1 MIRKG
6 TEPHPCLTPV
16 LRTLPEP
23 PAWKAVLGFD
33 YDDTLVLKSGP
44 PGVDARFFECLEWVR
59 RTYGA
64 AWGIATGRS
73 LFQLV
78 EGLNE
83 ARFPYLPDFVV
94 TREREIYF
102 PGQFGR
108 WVPHEEWN
116 RQCEKDHHR
125 LFRRCRR
132 MLGKIRRFVEEETA
146 GRWVS
151 VEGDAAGIVASS
163 GEEMDRIQEFVEK
176 IANHSKL
183 TFERNS
189 IYLRFSHVKYRKG
202 TGLLEAA
209 ERWGIAPEQI
219 LAVGDNFN
227 DLSMLQPE
235 VCEACGCPANALPE
249 VKDFVAGRGG
259 KVAQREGSVGVMEV
273 MKHYFDQ

>member
-1 MIRKG
+1 M
-6 TEPHPCLTPV
+6 
-16 LRTLPEP
+16 
-23 PAWKAVLGFD
+23 AFD
-33 YDDTLVLKSGP
+33 YDDTLVLKGEP
-44 PGVDARFFECLEWVR
+44 PKVDARFFECLRWVR
-59 RTYGA
+59 STYGS

-73 LFQLV
+73 LFQLM
-78 EGLNE
+78 EGFNE
-83 ARFPYLPDFVV
+83 AQFPFLPDFVV
-94 TREREIYF
+94 TREREIFF

-116 RQCEKDHHR
+116 RNCEKDHNR

-132 MLGKIRRFVEEETA
+132 MLARIRKFVEEET
-146 GRWVS
+146 GGEWVS
-151 VEGDAAGIVASS
+151 VEGDAAGIVATTSA
-163 GEEMDRIQEFVEK
+163 EMDRIQEYVEK

-209 ERWGIAPEQI
+209 DRWGIGPAQI
-219 LAVGDNFN
+219 LAVGDNYN

-235 VCEACGCPANALPE
+235 VCEASGCPANALPE
-249 VKDFVAGRGG
+249 VKNYIAGRGG
-259 KVAQREGSVGVMEV
+259 KVAGNVGSVGVMEV

>member
-1 MIRKG
+1 M
-6 TEPHPCLTPV
+6 
-16 LRTLPEP
+16 LRILPEP
-23 PAWKAVLGFD
+23 PVWKAVLGFD
-33 YDDTLVLKSGP
+33 FDDTLVLKSAP
-44 PGVDARFFECLEWVR
+44 SEVDPRFFDCLKWVR
-59 RTYGA
+59 AAYGA

-73 LFQLV
+73 LFQLI

-83 ARFPYLPDFVV
+83 AKFPCLPDFVV

-116 RQCEKDHHR
+116 RRCDKDHHR

-132 MLGKIRRFVEEETA
+132 MLARIREFVEQETG

-163 GEEMDRIQEFVEK
+163 NEEMDEIQHFIESV
-176 IANHSKL
+176 ANHSKL

-189 IYLRFSHVKYRKG
+189 VYLRFSHVNYRKG
-202 TGLLEAA
+202 TGLREAA
-209 ERWGIAPEQI
+209 ERWGIGPDQI
-219 LAVGDNFN
+219 LAVGDNYN
-227 DLSMLQPE
+227 DLSMLLPE

-249 VKDFVAGRGG
+249 VRDYVAARGG
-259 KVAQREGSVGVMEV
+259 KVATHAGSVGVMEV